1 MLIKRIARSL
11 PTQVRGHALQNQY
24 RVFPRSI
31 FAAKASIFCAI
42 LTILNLCNALAA
54 PAQETQNSDDLIT
67 VGSPANGAT
76 VSSAFTVTANSRPSV
91 SGATIEGM
99 IVWLDGVEYGPIIRS
114 NTLSVPVTAS
124 PGAHA
129 FSVSAWD
136 TSGATGFSPD
146 YSISIQASLTQTSPV
161 QPSPIQPSP
170 IQPTPI
176 QPSPI
181 QSPPVQTS
189 PSQSATASTN
199 YYVSPSGSDASPGTL
214 SSPWLTIQKAMN
226 SATPDSI
233 VNVRAGTYHERLSLN
248 VSGTQ
253 GKYITFQPYGFNVPS
268 SGCSGYTGITC
279 GGDQVVLDYAY
290 LGTVTD
296 GIPLLQI
303 SGPNHIRIQGFTFQ
317 NLKCNGA
324 MQQGIRIDSNSSYIE
339 FNQDKFLNNKNIYP
353 SFDGTA
359 ALLFFR
365 VWQSDYVTVRSSEFG
380 NINTVMSEVL
390 TTNDGATNTLIE
402 NNYVHDTDGI
412 AISSWSGANNFSFIG
427 NKTEYIGIQRDGR
440 VWYNNPAVAI
450 YDDGGFSGII
460 ERNIVSYAGTGY
472 EALSETGQ
480 PNTHDITISDNI
492 ATNCVSAGIV
502 IGTWYSTTDGSTVSN
517 INIYNNTF
525 YNNGVGVQ
533 ILPMASS
540 SVTWENNIFANNGT
554 NFYNPLNWD
563 SGKTGYNL
571 YYGSNVGPG
580 SNNLTSNP
588 LFSNAATGDL
598 SLQSAASAINAGD
611 PNTPQSAVGLI
622 DYAGNTRIKGGTIDI
637 GAFEIR

>member
-1 MLIKRIARSL
+1 LLTERIARSL
-11 PTQVRGHALQNQY
+11 PTQVRGYALQNQY
-24 RVFPRSI
+24 RIVPSVMA
-31 FAAKASIFCAI
+31 AAKTGIFCTILLI
-42 LTILNLCNALAA
+42 LTLCNAPAA
-54 PAQETQNSDDLIT
+54 PAQDTQTSDDVIT
-67 VGSPANGAT
+67 VSSPTNGAT
-76 VSSAFTVTANSRPSV
+76 VNSAFTVTAKSRPSV
-91 SGATIEGM
+91 SDAAIEGM

-114 NTLSVPVTAS
+114 NTLSVSITAS

-146 YSISIQASLTQTSPV
+146 YSISIQASPTQTSPV
-161 QPSPIQPSP
+161 QP
-170 IQPTPI
+170 TPI
-176 QPSPI
+176 QGS
-181 QSPPVQTS
+181 PVQTTPTQGS
-189 PSQSATASTN
+189 TTSTN
-199 YYVSPSGSDASPGTL
+199 YYVSPNGNDSSPGTL

-226 SATPDSI
+226 SSTPGSI

-248 VSGTQ
+248 VSGTP
-253 GKYITFQPYGFNVPS
+253 GKYITFQPYGFNIPS
-268 SGCSGYTGITC
+268 GGCGGYTGITC
-279 GGDQVVLDYAY
+279 GGDQVILDYAY

-296 GIPLLQI
+296 GVPLLQI
-303 SGPNHIRIQGFTFQ
+303 SGPNYVRIQGLTFQ
-317 NLKCNGA
+317 NLKCNGP

-353 SFDGTA
+353 AFDGTA

-412 AISSWSGANNFSFIG
+412 AISSWSGANKFSFIG
-427 NKTEYIGIQRDGR
+427 NKAEYIGIQRNGT

-460 ERNIVSYAGTGY
+460 ERNLVSYSGTGY

-525 YNNGVGVQ
+525 YNNSVGVQ
-533 ILPMASS
+533 ILPMTSS

-563 SGKTGYNL
+563 PGKTGYNL

-588 LFSNAATGDL
+588 LFSNAAAGNL
-598 SLQSAASAINAGD
+598 SLQSTAPAINGGD

-637 GAFEIR
+637 GAYEIK